1 MSNIFALLGR
11 LTIIFIA
18 YLAALIAGGLFFTL
32 ALAGALEPR
41 APASP
46 PEDWLTILPLAG
58 VVTATAG
65 SLAFM
70 PFLGAMF
77 ASEYFSLRGFVVHLA
92 AGALLG
98 LAAIWLRDGAAITA
112 LDRPVIVSV
121 AAGAVAGFVYWLLAG
136 RNAGKTFA
144 RIVNGPESSGS

>member
-11 LTIIFIA
+11 LTVIFIA

-32 ALAGALEPR
+32 ALTGVLEPG
-41 APASP
+41 ATASP

-65 SLAFM
+65 SLAFI
-70 PFLGAMF
+70 PFLAAMF

-92 AGALLG
+92 AGAALG
-98 LAAIWLRDGAAITA
+98 LAVIWLRDGAAVA
-112 LDRPVIVSV
+112 GFAKPVIVAV